1 MIYPSQAIQIRPDL
15 IEYRELCSKFG
26 YQPSKEEYE
35 ETLKFLLLFHTGIG
49 HTCESN
55 EVDFFYENMDMHLLE
70 NNVNQSLIEMYFL
83 NEGGDGSFDAPK
95 IEKDSAIGL
104 LHGGAMAAG
113 GALAGAGALA
123 VVGVVKVGGLIQYL
137 FKKGKV
143 KSAAKAELGI
153 AMKKLE
159 PYQEIYKIK
168 KELATLKGE
177 EFTGLSSLPA
187 MPSAPGSPAEKKSAP
202 AKPAP
207 TKK

>member
-49 HTCESN
+49 HTCESS
-55 EVDFFYENMDMHLLE
+55 EVDFFYENLEMHLLE
-70 NNVNQSLIEMYFL
+70 NNLNESLIEMYLL
-83 NEGGDGSFDAPK
+83 NEAGGEGAFDNPG

-104 LHGGAMAAG
+104 LAGGAKAAT

-123 VVGVVKVGGLIQYL
+123 VVGAVKIGGLIQYL

-159 PYQEIYKIK
+159 PYQELYKIK
-168 KELATLKGE
+168 KELAILKGE
-177 EFTGLSSLPA
+177 EFTGLSSMPS
-187 MPSAPGSPAEKKSAP
+187 MPSAPGSPAKEK
-202 AKPAP
+202 KPAP

>member
-49 HTCESN
+49 HTCESS

-70 NNVNQSLIEMYFL
+70 NNVNESLFESALIAEDS
-83 NEGGDGSFDAPK
+83 NTVADVAK
-95 IEKDSAIGL
+95 EKDAALGL
-104 LHGGAMAAG
+104 VAAAG
-113 GALAGAGALA
+113 VGAAGAVAGAGALA

-143 KSAAKAELGI
+143 KSAAKAELGV

-177 EFTGLSSLPA
+177 EFTGLSSLPG

-202 AKPAP
+202 APAS
-207 TKK
+207 KKK